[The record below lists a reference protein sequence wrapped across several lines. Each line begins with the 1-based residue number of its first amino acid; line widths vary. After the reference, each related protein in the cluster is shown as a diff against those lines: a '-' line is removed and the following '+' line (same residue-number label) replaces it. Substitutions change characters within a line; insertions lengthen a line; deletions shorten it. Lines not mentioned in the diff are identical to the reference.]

1 MRYLCMSL
9 FLILISCTSKEPRF
23 PVITEDYCAEAPTHN
38 FPPLSEQFDFSID
51 SNETKTGV
59 YSLEEG
65 DMSMLYRAWLTE
77 SAEKTI
83 DIQYFIF
90 SGDNIGLIAVDY
102 LLRAADRGVKVR
114 LLVDDLMVDA
124 DGDQLLALDS
134 HPNLSI
140 KIYNPNINIGKKLPR
155 KLINMTTDFAGFNER
170 MHNKT
175 FIVDDQIVITG
186 GRNIADEYFDYDH
199 EYNFRD
205 RDTFVLGKAVT
216 DISDSFSLFWED
228 DLSVPISD
236 VVGGFA
242 SDMEAE
248 AIMEYLR
255 QYACNPTNF
264 WPEIHEKIDQAP
276 IAFQA
281 LIDSS
286 EITWEENITFVS
298 DIPGKNDVA
307 GLGGGGISTDS
318 LIALIQNADESV
330 HIQSPYLV
338 TTELGQNLFKEAIDR
353 GVEITI
359 HTNSIL
365 STDNIIAFS
374 GYKKDRQTL
383 LDIGVNIYEYRPDAA
398 IRYEMMNSSPLQR
411 KMNFTPIFGL
421 HAKTMVVDSK
431 IAVIGTFNL
440 DPRSANLNTECIV
453 IIRNDEFAT
462 QLYDIMKIEI
472 LPENAWHVTSDFNP
486 DNKASILKRFKI
498 WTRGIVPEAVL

>member
-1 MRYLCMSL
+1 M
-9 FLILISCTSKEPRF
+9 
-23 PVITEDYCAEAPTHN
+23 
-38 FPPLSEQFDFSID
+38 
-51 SNETKTGV
+51 
-59 YSLEEG
+59 
-65 DMSMLYRAWLTE
+65 
-77 SAEKTI
+77 
-83 DIQYFIF
+83 
-90 SGDNIGLIAVDY
+90 
-102 LLRAADRGVKVR
+102 
-114 LLVDDLMVDA
+114 
-124 DGDQLLALDS
+124 
-134 HPNLSI
+134 
-140 KIYNPNINIGKKLPR
+140 
-155 KLINMTTDFAGFNER
+155 
-170 MHNKT
+170 
-175 FIVDDQIVITG
+175 
-186 GRNIADEYFDYDH
+186 
-199 EYNFRD
+199 
-205 RDTFVLGKAVT
+205 
-216 DISDSFSLFWED
+216 
-228 DLSVPISD
+228 
-236 VVGGFA
+236 
-242 SDMEAE
+242 
-248 AIMEYLR
+248 
-255 QYACNPTNF
+255 
-264 WPEIHEKIDQAP
+264 
-276 IAFQA
+276 
-281 LIDSS
+281 
-286 EITWEENITFVS
+286 
-298 DIPGKNDVA
+298 
-307 GLGGGGISTDS
+307 GGGGISTDS

-462 QLYDIMKIEI
+462 QLYDIMKTEI